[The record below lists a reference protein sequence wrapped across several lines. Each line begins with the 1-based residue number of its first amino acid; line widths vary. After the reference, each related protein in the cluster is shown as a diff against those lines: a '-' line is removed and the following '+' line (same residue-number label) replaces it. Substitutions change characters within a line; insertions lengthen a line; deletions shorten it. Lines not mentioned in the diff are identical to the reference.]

1 MTTRLRGFSPP
12 LFVVALLAGAIP
24 GWITGGVARG
34 CLLSPPGIAGGIL
47 GLAGALLCF
56 RAATLFL
63 RFGETALHPFA
74 TPRRMLLQGP
84 YGRVRNPFYLGVL
97 LVVLGDAAVWR
108 SAALGMYAVGLAIVM
123 HLFVVGVEEP
133 RLRRAFGDAY
143 DLYRA
148 RVPRWLPVRAR
159 SASR

>member
-1 MTTRLRGFSPP
+1 MVSVRFFGPP
-12 LFVVALLAGAIP
+12 VLVAFLLAGAIP
-24 GWITGGVARG
+24 GWIAGCGPRA
-34 CLLSPPGIAGGIL
+34 CLLSVT
-47 GLAGALLCF
+47 GLAGMAVGLLGALICVT
-56 RAATLFL
+56 AATRFV

-74 TPRRMLLQGP
+74 TPRRLLLQGP
-84 YGRVRNPFYLGVL
+84 YGRARNPFYLGILMMVAGEAL
-97 LVVLGDAAVWR
+97 VWR
-108 SAALGMYAVGLAIVM
+108 SAALGMYGVGLAIVM